1 MHMNTQQ
8 TEEKMKPKTIRYWW
22 IVILV
27 LAVTSAFAAKLV
39 ATKEQP
45 RTSDSRYEELG
56 LFTSVLDKVKKD
68 YVEPVSTQK
77 LIYGALKGMISSL
90 DPHSGFMTPNEYSD
104 LQVSTQ
110 GQFGGVG
117 MTITLKDGILTVI
130 APIDGTP
137 AAKAGIESGDK
148 IVMIDDKPTRD
159 MTLEQDLNMIR
170 GPSGTKVKITI
181 IRAGLREPKTFI
193 LTREIIKI
201 KSVRYDII
209 DGHYAYIRIIQFQE
223 TTNNELEKALDE
235 IHKKTDNKIYGVI
248 LDLRNNPGGLLDQA
262 VAVASRFIKSGL
274 IVYTKGRL
282 EDQQLRFTASG
293 KNVQPDYPMVVLING
308 GTASAAEIVTGA
320 LKDHKRAII
329 VGTPSFGKGSVQTI
343 IPLEDGSALRLT
355 TALYYTPNGKS
366 IQAEGIQP
374 NITMH
379 EEKVVEEESQNIF
392 GIKEKDLRGHFP
404 AQNHVQEKHAVETVK
419 TKDLLSDSEIKRALD
434 ILKGIHLYGD
444 LNGGTTAKN

>member
-1 MHMNTQQ
+1 
-8 TEEKMKPKTIRYWW
+8 MKPKMIRNWW

-27 LAVTSAFAAKLV
+27 LAVTTAFAAKLF
-39 ATKEQP
+39 ATKEHP
-45 RTSDSRYEELG
+45 HASESRYEELG

-68 YVEPVSTQK
+68 YVEPVSTKK
-77 LIYGALKGMISSL
+77 LIYGALKGMINSL
-90 DPHSGFMTPNEYSD
+90 DPHSGFMTPHEYND

-117 MTITLKDGILTVI
+117 MTITLKDGFLTVI
-130 APIDGTP
+130 SPIEDTP
-137 AAKAGIESGDK
+137 AAKAGIEPGDK
-148 IVMIDDKPTRD
+148 IIMIDGKPTHD
-159 MTLEQDLNMIR
+159 LTLEQDLNMIR
-170 GPSGTKVKITI
+170 GPSGTTVKITV
-181 IRAGLREPKTFI
+181 IRTGLREPKTYV

-201 KSVRYDII
+201 KSVKYDII
-209 DGHYAYIRIIQFQE
+209 DNHYAYIRIIQFQE
-223 TTNNELEKALDE
+223 TTNSELEKALDE
-235 IHKKTDNKIYGVI
+235 IHKKTDNKIDGVI

-282 EDQQLRFTASG
+282 PDQQLRFTASG
-293 KNVQPDYPMVVLING
+293 KNVEPDYPIVVLING
-308 GTASAAEIVTGA
+308 GTASASEIVAGA
-320 LKDHKRAII
+320 LQDHNRAII

-379 EEKVVEEESQNIF
+379 EEKVVEEGSQNIF
-392 GIKEKDLRGHFP
+392 GIKEKDLEGHFP
-404 AQNHVQEKHAVETVK
+404 AQNPLVKIKDSETKK

-434 ILKGIHLYGD
+434 ILKGIHLYTS
-444 LNGGTTAKN
+444 LNGGTTVKH